1 MRFETGT
8 EATNEQLLETLA
20 RQRLERFRRRS
31 PVTRD
36 QITRTVQEILRR
48 EEERRSEARGE
59 PFSFAKAVRGLCALR
74 HQSILM
80 DSAQED
86 AEYAQRALTTGATPG
101 SYLVPA
107 IQADAITGQLAQL
120 ATARAAGGRIW
131 PMKGIQDLN
140 VPVAVAGSPQF
151 VWQAQNSRQ
160 TASDPNLG
168 QMAFDL
174 KLSQALLLLPIQLFR
189 AALPQWDAILE
200 DSFALGLAEAED
212 QAMHATSTVANGP
225 LALLSQAG
233 ISTLNAAG
241 GSANGGNL
249 AYGDLVGVLQKIVDL
264 KARPPFAWFLAG
276 RTWLRILSINDT
288 TSRPILDDF
297 APSDGGPQIGHLFGF
312 PVFSTASIP
321 VTESVGS
328 GSNQSHAVFT
338 NPKAIHIAESGDVS
352 LETSTDFA
360 LESGDV
366 ALRVGHK
373 IAFGYQPAASLVVLA
388 GI

>member
-101 SYLVPA
+101 TYLVPA

-212 QAMHATSTVANGP
+212 QAMHATSTVAM
-225 LALLSQAG
+225 
-233 ISTLNAAG
+233 
-241 GSANGGNL
+241 
-249 AYGDLVGVLQKIVDL
+249 QKIVDL

-328 GSNQSHAVFT
+328 GSGQSHAVFT

-388 GI
+388 GIN